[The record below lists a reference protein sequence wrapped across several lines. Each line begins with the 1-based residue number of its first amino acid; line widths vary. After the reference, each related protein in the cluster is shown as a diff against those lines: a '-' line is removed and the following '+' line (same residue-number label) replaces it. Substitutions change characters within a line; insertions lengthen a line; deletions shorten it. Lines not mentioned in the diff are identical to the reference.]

1 MEGQR
6 WWRRASVLVSLV
18 AALVAAGLTW
28 WVVTEGGAA
37 PRPVIGAG
45 DSSTIAS
52 QPGEGAAAPGATAPA
67 APTASPQARASTEAA
82 DPRATAEPAGPTGSD
97 AEPAESARPTQPTR
111 SGGAAQPTRSG
122 GAAQPTQPGEP
133 AQSDNPAQSSRS
145 TSPAQPARPAGPAAA
160 QARAMN
166 DVLASSNASH
176 SGLTDAIVATTQCRR
191 SGLGRIV
198 DITAGRRDQLAA
210 ARALAVDALPDGAA
224 LRKSLVAA
232 LDASFDADAAFL
244 SWARRHLAGDCSGP
258 VAEDRDYR
266 RGLAR
271 SEDARKAKARF
282 ADAWRTVAKAYGL
295 PAWRPDQI

>member
-1 MEGQR
+1 
-6 WWRRASVLVSLV
+6 
-18 AALVAAGLTW
+18 
-28 WVVTEGGAA
+28 
-37 PRPVIGAG
+37 
-45 DSSTIAS
+45 
-52 QPGEGAAAPGATAPA
+52 
-67 APTASPQARASTEAA
+67 
-82 DPRATAEPAGPTGSD
+82 
-97 AEPAESARPTQPTR
+97 
-111 SGGAAQPTRSG
+111 
-122 GAAQPTQPGEP
+122 
-133 AQSDNPAQSSRS
+133 
-145 TSPAQPARPAGPAAA
+145 
-160 QARAMN
+160 MN

-191 SGLGRIV
+191 NGLDRIV

-244 SWARRHLAGDCSGP
+244 SWARRHLAEDCSGP

-282 ADAWRTVAKAYGL
+282 ADAWRTVAKRYDL

>member
-6 WWRRASVLVSLV
+6 GWWRRASVLVSLA

-37 PRPVIGAG
+37 PRPVVGAG
-45 DSSTIAS
+45 DSSAITS
-52 QPGEGAAAPGATAPA
+52 QSGEEAAAPGATAPA
-67 APTASPQARASTEAA
+67 APTAS
-82 DPRATAEPAGPTGSD
+82 AEPAKPTQTT
-97 AEPAESARPTQPTR
+97 EPARSARPTQSAAGP
-111 SGGAAQPTRSG
+111 AQPTKS
-122 GAAQPTQPGEP
+122 AAP
-133 AQSDNPAQSSRS
+133 AQ
-145 TSPAQPARPAGPAAA
+145 PAGPAAA

-176 SGLTDAIVATTQCRR
+176 SGLTDAIVATTQCRQ
-191 SGLGRIV
+191 SGLDRIV

-210 ARALAVDALPDGAA
+210 ARALTVDALPDGTA

-244 SWARRHLAGDCSGP
+244 SWARRHVAGGCSGP

-282 ADAWRTVAKAYGL
+282 ADAWRTVAKTYGL

>member
-1 MEGQR
+1 MERQR
-6 WWRRASVLVSLV
+6 GWWRRASVLVSL
-18 AALVAAGLTW
+18 AASLVAAGLTW

-37 PRPVIGAG
+37 PRPVVGAG

-52 QPGEGAAAPGATAPA
+52 QPGEGTAAPGATAPA
-67 APTASPQARASTEAA
+67 APKA
-82 DPRATAEPAGPTGSD
+82 
-97 AEPAESARPTQPTR
+97 SARTT
-111 SGGAAQPTRSG
+111 G
-122 GAAQPTQPGEP
+122 P
-133 AQSDNPAQSSRS
+133 AQ
-145 TSPAQPARPAGPAAA
+145 PAGPAAV

-176 SGLTDAIVATTQCRR
+176 SGLTDAIVATSQCRR
-191 SGLGRIV
+191 NGLARIV

-210 ARALAVDALPDGAA
+210 ARALKVDDLPDGTA

-282 ADAWRTVAKAYGL
+282 ADAWRTVAKAYDL

>member
-1 MEGQR
+1 MERQR
-6 WWRRASVLVSLV
+6 GWWRRASVLVSLA

-37 PRPVIGAG
+37 PRPVVGAG
-45 DSSTIAS
+45 DSSAIVS
-52 QPGEGAAAPGATAPA
+52 QPGERTAAPGATAPA
-67 APTASPQARASTEAA
+67 APTASAEPRAST
-82 DPRATAEPAGPTGSD
+82 DPAEPSAS
-97 AEPAESARPTQPTR
+97 AEPTEPADSTQPTQPTQSVEAAR
-111 SGGAAQPTRSG
+111 SAQPT
-122 GAAQPTQPGEP
+122 EP
-133 AQSDNPAQSSRS
+133 AQSVQSPQRARTTGPAQ
-145 TSPAQPARPAGPAAA
+145 PAGPAAV

-176 SGLTDAIVATTQCRR
+176 SGLTDAIVATSQCRR
-191 SGLGRIV
+191 NGLDRIV

-210 ARALAVDALPDGAA
+210 ARALKVDDLPDGTA
-224 LRKSLVAA
+224 LRRSLVAA

-282 ADAWRTVAKAYGL
+282 ADAWRTVAKAYDL

>member
-1 MEGQR
+1 M
-6 WWRRASVLVSLV
+6 LVSLA
-18 AALVAAGLTW
+18 AALVAAGITW
-28 WVVTEGGAA
+28 WVVTEGGAT
-37 PRPVIGAG
+37 PRPVVGAG
-45 DSSTIAS
+45 DSSAIAS

-67 APTASPQARASTEAA
+67 VPTASGEPRAS
-82 DPRATAEPAGPTGSD
+82 
-97 AEPAESARPTQPTR
+97 AEPAEPTQSAEPAQSARPTRPTK
-111 SGGAAQPTRSG
+111 SA
-122 GAAQPTQPGEP
+122 EP
-133 AQSDNPAQSSRS
+133 AAPAQ
-145 TSPAQPARPAGPAAA
+145 PAGPAAA

-176 SGLTDAIVATTQCRR
+176 SGLTDAIVATSQCRQ
-191 SGLGRIV
+191 SGLDRIV

-210 ARALAVDALPDGAA
+210 ARALTVDALPDGTA

-244 SWARRHLAGDCSGP
+244 SWARRHVAGGCSGP

-282 ADAWRTVAKAYGL
+282 ADAWRTVAEAYGL
-295 PAWRPDQI
+295 PVWRPDQI

>member
-1 MEGQR
+1 M
-6 WWRRASVLVSLV
+6 SLV
-18 AALVAAGLTW
+18 AALVAAALTW

-67 APTASPQARASTEAA
+67 APTASAEPRASD
-82 DPRATAEPAGPTGSD
+82 DPAEPAASD
-97 AEPAESARPTQPTR
+97 EPNEPAESAQ
-111 SGGAAQPTRSG
+111 
-122 GAAQPTQPGEP
+122 
-133 AQSDNPAQSSRS
+133 
-145 TSPAQPARPAGPAAA
+145 PAQPARSAEAAPSAQPTEPAQSARPDQSDDPAQPSRSTGPAGPAAA

-191 SGLGRIV
+191 SGLDRIV

-244 SWARRHLAGDCSGP
+244 SWARRHLAEDCSGP
-258 VAEDRDYR
+258 VAKDRDYR

-282 ADAWRTVAKAYGL
+282 ADAWRPVAKRYDL

>member
-6 WWRRASVLVSLV
+6 GWWRRASVLVSLV
-18 AALVAAGLTW
+18 AALVAAALTW

-45 DSSTIAS
+45 DPSTIAS

-67 APTASPQARASTEAA
+67 APTAS
-82 DPRATAEPAGPTGSD
+82 DEPN
-97 AEPAESARPTQPTR
+97 ESAQ
-111 SGGAAQPTRSG
+111 
-122 GAAQPTQPGEP
+122 
-133 AQSDNPAQSSRS
+133 
-145 TSPAQPARPAGPAAA
+145 PAQPARSAEAAPSAQPTGPAQSARPDQSDDPAQPSRSTGPAGPAAA

-191 SGLGRIV
+191 SGLDRIV

-244 SWARRHLAGDCSGP
+244 SWARRHLAEDCSGP

-282 ADAWRTVAKAYGL
+282 ADAWRTVAKRYDL

>member
-1 MEGQR
+1 M
-6 WWRRASVLVSLV
+6 SLA

-37 PRPVIGAG
+37 PRPVVGAG
-45 DSSTIAS
+45 DSSTVAS
-52 QPGEGAAAPGATAPA
+52 HPGERAAAPGATAPA
-67 APTASPQARASTEAA
+67 APTAS
-82 DPRATAEPAGPTGSD
+82 
-97 AEPAESARPTQPTR
+97 AEPAETSVTAESAQPHQPTR
-111 SGGAAQPTRSG
+111 SAEAAQP
-122 GAAQPTQPGEP
+122 AQPTEP
-133 AQSDNPAQSSRS
+133 AQSARSEGPAQ
-145 TSPAQPARPAGPAAA
+145 PAGPAAA

-176 SGLTDAIVATTQCRR
+176 SGLTDAIVATSQCRR
-191 SGLGRIV
+191 SGLDRIV

-210 ARALAVDALPDGAA
+210 ARALTVDDLPDGPA

-282 ADAWRTVAKAYGL
+282 ADAWRTVAKAYDL

>member
-1 MEGQR
+1 MERQPG
-6 WWRRASVLVSLV
+6 WWRRASVLVSLA

-28 WVVTEGGAA
+28 WVVTEGG
-37 PRPVIGAG
+37 PTPQPVAGAG
-45 DSSTIAS
+45 GSGTLAS

-67 APTASPQARASTEAA
+67 GPTASAEPTAPVAPTASAEPGRSAQPSEPSEPSEPAEQ
-82 DPRATAEPAGPTGSD
+82 AEPADGAG
-97 AEPAESARPTQPTR
+97 A
-111 SGGAAQPTRSG
+111 GG
-122 GAAQPTQPGEP
+122 
-133 AQSDNPAQSSRS
+133 
-145 TSPAQPARPAGPAAA
+145 

-166 DVLASSNASH
+166 EVLARSNASH
-176 SGLTDAIVATTQCRR
+176 SGLTEAIVATSQCRR
-191 SGLGRIV
+191 SGLDRIV

-210 ARALAVDALPDGAA
+210 ARGLAVDALPDGAA

-244 SWARRHLAGDCSGP
+244 SWARRHVAGGCSGP

-282 ADAWRTVAKAYGL
+282 ADAWRTVAKAHDL
-295 PAWRPDQI
+295 PEWRADQI

>member
-6 WWRRASVLVSLV
+6 GWWRRASVLVSLA

-37 PRPVIGAG
+37 PRPVVGAG
-45 DSSTIAS
+45 DSSAIAS

-67 APTASPQARASTEAA
+67 APTASAEPRAS
-82 DPRATAEPAGPTGSD
+82 
-97 AEPAESARPTQPTR
+97 AEPAEPTQSAEPARSARPTRPTQ
-111 SGGAAQPTRSG
+111 SAAGPAQPTKSAG
-122 GAAQPTQPGEP
+122 P
-133 AQSDNPAQSSRS
+133 AQ
-145 TSPAQPARPAGPAAA
+145 PAGPAAA

-176 SGLTDAIVATTQCRR
+176 SGLTDAIVATSQCRQ
-191 SGLGRIV
+191 SGLDRIV

-210 ARALAVDALPDGAA
+210 ARALTVDALPDGTA

-244 SWARRHLAGDCSGP
+244 SWARRHVAGGCSGP

>member
-1 MEGQR
+1 
-6 WWRRASVLVSLV
+6 
-18 AALVAAGLTW
+18 
-28 WVVTEGGAA
+28 
-37 PRPVIGAG
+37 
-45 DSSTIAS
+45 
-52 QPGEGAAAPGATAPA
+52 
-67 APTASPQARASTEAA
+67 
-82 DPRATAEPAGPTGSD
+82 
-97 AEPAESARPTQPTR
+97 
-111 SGGAAQPTRSG
+111 
-122 GAAQPTQPGEP
+122 
-133 AQSDNPAQSSRS
+133 
-145 TSPAQPARPAGPAAA
+145 
-160 QARAMN
+160 MN

-176 SGLTDAIVATTQCRR
+176 SGLTDAIVATSQCRR
-191 SGLGRIV
+191 SGLDRIV

-282 ADAWRTVAKAYGL
+282 ADAWRTVAKRYDL